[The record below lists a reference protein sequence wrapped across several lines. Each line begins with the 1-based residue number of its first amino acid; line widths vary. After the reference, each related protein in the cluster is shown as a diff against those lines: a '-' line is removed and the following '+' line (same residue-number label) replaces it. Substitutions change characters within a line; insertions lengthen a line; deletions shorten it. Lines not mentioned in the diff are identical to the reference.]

1 MLSTLLLPV
10 IDIRWLLAALIL
22 FGLLISFILT
32 FTIVAAI
39 SLHRRHIRKI
49 AAREGKT
56 VNILY
61 RAPRGHKFYLVIFG
75 FYFVLA
81 IVGVVLT
88 ILGIAPIQVSP
99 AMEDRMIMAAMI
111 LLVILIDGLWPTSMI
126 AALIFSVRD
135 HRESLR
141 IARSK

>member
-1 MLSTLLLPV
+1 MQPV
-10 IDIRWLLAALIL
+10 LDIRWLLAALIL

-39 SLHRRHIRKI
+39 SLHRRHIRKV

-56 VNILY
+56 VVFQY
-61 RAPRGHKFYLVIFG
+61 RGPPGHKFYIVIFG
-75 FYFVLA
+75 FYLILA
-81 IVGVVLT
+81 VVEIILTVFGIV
-88 ILGIAPIQVSP
+88 PIQVSP
-99 AMEDRMIMAAMI
+99 AMEDRMMMAAMI

-126 AALIFSVRD
+126 AALILSVRD

-141 IARSK
+141 IARNK